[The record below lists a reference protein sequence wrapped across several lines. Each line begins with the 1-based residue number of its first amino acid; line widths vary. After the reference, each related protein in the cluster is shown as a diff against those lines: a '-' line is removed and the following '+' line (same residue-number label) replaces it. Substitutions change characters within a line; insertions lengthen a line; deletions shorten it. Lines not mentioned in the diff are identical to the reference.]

1 MEKYEEVELTVI
13 AFDAGDV
20 IVTSETTEPSET
32 GVIVLPD
39 L

>member
-20 IVTSETTEPSET
+20 IVTSETESSET